1 MLSLLILHKQP
12 QQAISWSNWG
22 VQWKLDFIW
31 QLDMTSSMVGLRTSS
46 KALPKV
52 KLPPKIGHGHWWSA
66 AHLIHY
72 SVLMPSKVITCEKY
86 ILSLSMR
93 CTKNYNT
100 CCWHWLTA
108 RAQFFS
114 MTTDAS
120 EVEWSICH
128 IHLTS
133 RQLTTIPSSILTTF
147 CRENT
152 SATSRVQ
159 KMLSKSLSNPEA
171 QIFMLQ
177 E

>member
-1 MLSLLILHKQP
+1 
-12 QQAISWSNWG
+12 
-22 VQWKLDFIW
+22 
-31 QLDMTSSMVGLRTSS
+31 MTSSVAGSRRSS
-46 KALPKV
+46 KVLSKV
-52 KLPPKIGHGHWWSA
+52 KLAPKKGHGHWWSA

-72 SVLMPSKVITCEKY
+72 SVLMSSKVITCEKY

-100 CCWHWLTA
+100 CRWHWLTA

-120 EVEWSICH
+120 EVEWSICP